1 MPLKKKGDLL
11 SVCGSHHR
19 LCRHCTYETK
29 WVVVWWVYGGELRFL
44 LLIYNCAP
52 LSILTMADP
61 NTAVPSN
68 LVYRLT
74 SVSGIAKQQWSCR
87 GQRLLS
93 RASVLGPAELSVC
106 VAPTSAALVATICF
120 LIGNISDVAN
130 LRGFPCCERALFF
143 LVCLF
148 LVIGNTSS
156 HKKYKNRLFAS
167 KKTNK
172 TPKAT

>member
-1 MPLKKKGDLL
+1 MRPNGWL
-11 SVCGSHHR
+11 
-19 LCRHCTYETK
+19 
-29 WVVVWWVYGGELRFL
+29 YGGELRFL

-61 NTAVPSN
+61 NTAVPSH

-74 SVSGIAKQQWSCR
+74 SVSGIAKQHWSCR

-93 RASVLGPAELSVC
+93 RASVLGPAELLVC

-130 LRGFPCCERALFF
+130 LRGFPCCERALFL

-156 HKKYKNRLFAS
+156 HKKYKNRLSAS